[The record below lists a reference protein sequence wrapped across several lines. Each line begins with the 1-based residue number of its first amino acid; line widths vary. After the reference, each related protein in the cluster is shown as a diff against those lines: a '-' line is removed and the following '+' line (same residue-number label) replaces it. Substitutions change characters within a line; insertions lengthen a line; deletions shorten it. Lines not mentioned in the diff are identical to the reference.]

1 MLLKKKKK
9 LTAFRSV
16 VYSRHPSHRV
26 LRTMLP
32 LMPFRSLIRLGSTT
46 DKEDTVTNGGKRIEI
61 NTIQAIK
68 NSASKL
74 LMKQSFTAAGVK
86 TADWSVI
93 RQGATGLSWCN
104 YDFHNKVEENRF
116 DSDFRFWENDGP
128 IEEQC
133 PLSYPIVA
141 KHIFGSR
148 GTGNTLLKDQE
159 ALQQWLEGKNLSNY
173 IFEKYYNYGLEFRL
187 HITEDGCF
195 YTCRK
200 ALKSDTPEDKKW
212 FRNDSNSVW
221 FLESNELFN
230 KPNSW
235 EDIVDHCVK
244 ALKSIGADVLSF
256 DVRVQSAKNN
266 KGEDREYQDFILVEC
281 NSASSMD
288 SDAEGLSICA
298 QKYLEELPKLL
309 TRKYNKYRNEL

>member
-1 MLLKKKKK
+1 MLKKKK
-9 LTAFRSV
+9 LSAFRPAIF
-16 VYSRHPSHRV
+16 SRHPSHNV
-26 LRTMLP
+26 LRSMLP
-32 LMPFRSLIRLGSTT
+32 LMPFRSVVRLGSTT
-46 DKEDTVTNGGKRIEI
+46 DKEDTVTNGGRRIEI
-61 NTIQAIK
+61 NTIQAVK

-74 LMKQSFTAAGVK
+74 LMKQCFTTVGVK
-86 TADWSVI
+86 TAIWWTNENGQFV
-93 RQGATGLSWCN
+93 
-104 YDFHNKVEENRF
+104 FHGGEGEDISF
-116 DSDFRFWENDGP
+116 
-128 IEEQC
+128 
-133 PLSYPIVA
+133 PIVS

-221 FLESNELFN
+221 FLESNEAFN
-230 KPNSW
+230 RPNSW
-235 EDIVDHCVK
+235 EDIVSDCVK
-244 ALKSIGADVLSF
+244 ALKEVGADVLSF
-256 DVRVQSAKNN
+256 DVRVQSAKNS
-266 KGEDREYQDFILVEC
+266 KGEDRDYQDYILVEC

-288 SDAEGLSICA
+288 SDAESLSVCA
-298 QKYLEELPKLL
+298 QKYLEELPKIL
-309 TRKYNKYRNEL
+309 TRKYLKSNV

>member
-9 LTAFRSV
+9 LTAFRPTI
-16 VYSRHPSHRV
+16 YSRHPSHNI
-26 LRTMLP
+26 LRTELP

-46 DKEDTVTNGGKRIEI
+46 DKEDTVTNGGKRVEI
-61 NTIQAIK
+61 NTIQAVK

-74 LMKQSFTAAGVK
+74 LMKQCFTEAGVK
-86 TADWSVI
+86 TAKWYVI
-93 RQGATGLSWCN
+93 KPNDLNGLMF
-104 YDFHNKVEENRF
+104 DQENGSSF
-116 DSDFRFWENDGP
+116 ENSMFP
-128 IEEQC
+128 IADYNEF
-133 PLSYPIVA
+133 PIIA

-159 ALQQWLEGKNLSNY
+159 ALQQWLSGKNLNNY

-244 ALKSIGADVLSF
+244 ALKYIGADVLSF

>member
-1 MLLKKKKK
+1 MLLKKKK
-9 LTAFRSV
+9 LTAFRPAV
-16 VYSRHPSHRV
+16 FSRHPSHNI
-26 LRTMLP
+26 LRSMLP

-61 NTIQAIK
+61 NTIEAVS

-74 LMKQSFTAAGVK
+74 KMKQKFTEAGVK
-86 TADWSVI
+86 TADWWTFMENNSESGV
-93 RQGATGLSWCN
+93 LFFDDSNWK
-104 YDFHNKVEENRF
+104 NKDQDLFTSINEL
-116 DSDFRFWENDGP
+116 P
-128 IEEQC
+128 
-133 PLSYPIVA
+133 YPIVA

-159 ALQQWLEGKNLSNY
+159 SLQQWLSGKNLNNY

-221 FLESNELFN
+221 FLESNEAFN
-230 KPNSW
+230 RPNSW
-235 EDIVDHCVK
+235 NDIVSDCVK
-244 ALKSIGADVLSF
+244 ALKEVGADVLSF
-256 DVRVQSAKNN
+256 DVRVQSAKTS

-288 SDAEGLSICA
+288 SDAEGLSVCA

-309 TRKYNKYRNEL
+309 TRKYLKSNV

>member
-1 MLLKKKKK
+1 MLLKKKK
-9 LTAFRSV
+9 LTAFRPTV
-16 VYSRHPSHRV
+16 FSRHPSHNI
-26 LRTMLP
+26 LRSMLP
-32 LMPFRSLIRLGSTT
+32 LMPFRSLVRLGSTT

-61 NTIQAIK
+61 NTIQAVK

-74 LMKQSFTAAGVK
+74 MMKQCFAEAGVK
-86 TADWSVI
+86 TADWWQLLQESE
-93 RQGATGLSWCN
+93 T
-104 YDFHNKVEENRF
+104 
-116 DSDFRFWENDGP
+116 SDLP
-128 IEEQC
+128 
-133 PLSYPIVA
+133 YPIVA

-148 GTGNTLLKDQE
+148 GTGNTLLKDE
-159 ALQQWLEGKNLSNY
+159 ESLQQWKVGKNLSNY

-221 FLESNELFN
+221 FLESNEAFN
-230 KPNSW
+230 RPNSW
-235 EDIVDHCVK
+235 NDIVSDCVK
-244 ALKSIGADVLSF
+244 ALKEVGADVLSF
-256 DVRVQSAKNN
+256 DVRVQSAKTS

-288 SDAEGLSICA
+288 SDAEGLSVCA

-309 TRKYNKYRNEL
+309 TRKYLKQ